1 MLQKEWPILV
11 VDDEPDVLAVTRL
24 ALKDVQVDGVPLR
37 ILTARS
43 KGEAI
48 DLLTGSH
55 GPPSGPSFAVALI
68 DVVMDT
74 PTAGLEVC
82 DFVRNQLKNKTTQLY
97 IRTGQAGFAPERSVV
112 DRYDVNGYFTKV
124 ELTEDK
130 LYSLVKSGVRQNEYL
145 VTAQV
150 FFQIFSRAAGKSRS
164 EIGELLNG
172 FGAFLAS
179 QQVSIGIVA
188 GGTPLCAIGL
198 SSEELLAECKRL
210 AAQAGSALS
219 DGGDKLVYEDRTALY
234 RSAENE
240 DYLLFRGVS
249 RPSPA
254 IQLLDLSYLKVLAAL
269 ARAGERLPEAR
280 SVA

>member
-24 ALKDVQVDGVPLR
+24 ALKDVEVDGVPLK
-37 ILTARS
+37 LHTARS
-43 KGEAI
+43 AGEARQ
-48 DLLTGSH
+48 LLTGSP
-55 GPPSGPSFAVALI
+55 GPPSGPYFAVALI

-74 PTAGLEVC
+74 PTAGLDLC
-82 DFVRNQLKNKTTQLY
+82 DFVRKELKNKTTQLY
-97 IRTGQAGFAPERSVV
+97 IRTGQAGLAPERSVL

-145 VTAQV
+145 VNAQV
-150 FFQIFSRAAGKSRS
+150 FFQILTRAAGKSRS
-164 EIGELLNG
+164 EIAQLLSG
-172 FGAFLAS
+172 FGAFLQS
-179 QQVSIGIVA
+179 QQVSIGIVT
-188 GGTPLCAIGL
+188 GGEPLCAIGL
-198 SSEELLAECKRL
+198 STEELLAECKRL
-210 AAQAGSALS
+210 DAQPGTSLS
-219 DGGDKLVYEDRTALY
+219 DAGDKFVYEEATALF
-234 RSAENE
+234 RSAEDE

-249 RPSPA
+249 QPSPA

-269 ARAGERLPEAR
+269 ARAGERLPEPR